1 MERSDPFVDFDAA
14 YVMGALDPGDRR
26 AFEAHLRTCDR
37 CSAAVSELAGMPGLL
52 AHLDTE
58 QVLAPRVTLE
68 PPPET
73 LLPRMALA
81 LKRRQRVRRV
91 SGAVGALAAACLV
104 AGVVLG
110 SGVVSNDK
118 PAGTP
123 IAMQLV
129 SKVAVNANVRL
140 NPVLWGTS
148 MSLEC
153 TYKGEG
159 PPGSAG
165 QDPRVYRLV
174 VVPKNGGAVQQVAQ
188 WTAVPGETAKL
199 NGSTD
204 LKPNEIADIRLIN
217 SKGTTL
223 LHVNPPQA

>member
-26 AFEAHLRTCDR
+26 AFEAHLRSCDR
-37 CSAAVSELAGMPGLL
+37 CAGAVAELAGMPGLL

-58 QVLAPRVTLE
+58 QVLAPRVVPE

-81 LKRRQRVRRV
+81 VRRRQRVRRV

-110 SGVVSNDK
+110 SGVLSPDS

-123 IAMQLV
+123 IAMKLV
-129 SKVAVNANVRL
+129 SNVAVTASVRL
-140 NPVLWGTS
+140 DPVVWGTNLN
-148 MSLEC
+148 LEC

-159 PPGSAG
+159 APGSAG

-174 VVPKNGGAVQQVAQ
+174 VVPKGGGSVQQVAQ

-204 LKPNEIADIRLIN
+204 LKPSEIQEIRLIN

-223 LHVNPPQA
+223 LNVTPA